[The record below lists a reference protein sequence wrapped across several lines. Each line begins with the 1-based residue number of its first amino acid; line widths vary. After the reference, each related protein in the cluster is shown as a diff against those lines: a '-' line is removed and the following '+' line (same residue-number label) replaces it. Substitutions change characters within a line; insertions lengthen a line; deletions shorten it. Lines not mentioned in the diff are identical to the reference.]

1 LSYPRVIGKVWVL
14 DTETKGTGAEMV
26 PLEKLLREREREPL
40 SLPLLRRRKRRAA
53 REPEPSPPRT
63 FKVVDVIT
71 GRTLAEAVDARS
83 VLGLLEETA
92 SIVDAHR
99 RDCARVGLKAP
110 RSRVSGT
117 VAAAP
122 ER

>member
-1 LSYPRVIGKVWVL
+1 MARVWVL

-26 PLEKLLREREREPL
+26 PLEKLLREREREPR

-92 SIVDAHR
+92 SIVD
-99 RDCARVGLKAP
+99 
-110 RSRVSGT
+110 VSISVWQPKPVRG
-117 VAAAP
+117 AG
-122 ER
+122 